1 MSARN
6 HWTAL
11 RQRRISRRTMLGAS
25 AKAGV
30 GAAGLALVGCGDDEP
45 DAGAVAAERA
55 AAAAEEAAAAAVA
68 AGDARAAESEAAAAV
83 AAEAADAAADA
94 AAAAGEASDAAGEAS
109 DAAAQAASAADAA
122 AALAAEAAES
132 EDAANAAAAAEAAAA
147 AAAQAADAAGAA
159 GDAAAAAVADAAAE
173 AAEAAAQAARDAA
186 AAVEAGTATAEAAQA
201 AIDEAAEAA
210 AAAAAAAGEASA
222 AAGQAAATAAETA
235 ATAAETAATAEAV
248 AEAAAETAAAAVAA
262 AEEAADAAQEAAESA
277 AMAAEED
284 APSVATGEVDFNATL
299 RIAEPGDHG
308 GLDPGRSGSQ
318 ANHEIH
324 QALFNQCSAFHPE
337 TGENVGVLLEW
348 EQPDEVTWNFTVKD
362 GVFFHNGQQ
371 LTAEDIV
378 FSYERAGGI
387 AEYNQGGET
396 SDHPAGWASPR
407 LAYGAQHWADYG
419 VTDDRH
425 WWLKTDAPDA
435 TVPGFALQFPF
446 VFSKADIE
454 ARGDA
459 AFDAE
464 PMGSG
469 PMRFVSHAE
478 DTDFVLERN
487 DDYHI
492 PWTRS
497 GSNYNGA
504 VSYKKRINLVRPE
517 PLSQIAG
524 IEAGEID
531 VAYGLA
537 ADIVEPI
544 LDDPRFNVGT
554 GWNGNAPHT
563 YLIPNLRIP
572 ELNDGPNPFL
582 DERVRKALNHA
593 INKQAIIDNLLTGE
607 EATSYGAWAG
617 TALYPKAALEAI
629 GPYEYDPELA
639 KSLLAEA
646 GYPDG
651 FSAPFH
657 YAATY
662 APQYPALALIV
673 QQDFAAVGIELE
685 VNEYPTGEFFS
696 TMRSMEVP
704 GLWLFQAPPV
714 PEPEVMIS
722 QVFSSDGSYG
732 LAAYEELQE
741 LRKRTRMAVDPDER
755 AALIEELY
763 LTHYQMAGFIYLVE
777 LQAFHVT
784 APNIEWP
791 LGAVETA
798 GSRTKIRSTS

>member
-94 AAAAGEASDAAGEAS
+94 AAAAGEASAAAGEAS

-235 ATAAETAATAEAV
+235 ATAEAV

-277 AMAAEED
+277 AMAAAED
-284 APSVATGEVDFNATL
+284 EGPAAGEIDPDATL
-299 RIAEPGDHG
+299 RIALPSDSG
-308 GLDPGRSGSQ
+308 GLDPQRSGSQ
-318 ANHEIH
+318 GNTASHCHVYDEST
-324 QALFNQCSAFHPE
+324 ASDPE
-337 TGENVGVLLEW
+337 TGSPVGILLNWEN
-348 EQPDEVTWNFTVKD
+348 PDEVTWNFTVKD

-371 LTAEDIV
+371 LTAEDII
-378 FSYERAGGI
+378 FSHERAGGL
-387 AEYNQGGET
+387 AEYHQGGDT
-396 SDHPAGWASPR
+396 SDHPGGWASAR
-407 LAYGAQHWADYG
+407 LAFGANNWASWG
-419 VTDDRH
+419 QTDDLH
-425 WWLKTDAPDA
+425 WTLTSNGPDA
-435 TVPGFALQFPF
+435 TIPGSALFIAY
-446 VFSKADIE
+446 VMSKADVE

-469 PMRFVSHAE
+469 NMRFVSHGE
-478 DTDFVLERN
+478 DTDFVFERY
-487 DDYHI
+487 DDYHLGSS
-492 PWTRS
+492 RS
-497 GSNYNGA
+497 PTPQSGVGN
-504 VSYKKRINLVRPE
+504 KRREFLVRPE
-517 PLSQIAG
+517 PLSRLAG

-531 VAYGLA
+531 AAFGLTTDLVDPIKDNP
-537 ADIVEPI
+537 DI
-544 LDDPRFNVGT
+544 NVVS
-554 GWNGNAPHT
+554 GWNSFPVANI
-563 YLIPNLRIP
+563 IPNLQVP
-572 ELNDGPNPFL
+572 ELNGGPNPFL

-593 INKQAIIDNLLTGE
+593 INKQAIIDNLMTGE
-607 EATSYGAWAG
+607 EGISYGPWSG
-617 TALYPKAALEAI
+617 TAFYPKEALEAI
-629 GPYEYDPELA
+629 GPYAYDPELA

-651 FSAPFH
+651 FSTPGF
-657 YAATY
+657 YETGVVT
-662 APQYPALALIV
+662 QYPQIALAV
-673 QQDFAAVGIELE
+673 KQDFAAVGVELD
-685 VNEYPTGEFFS
+685 VNEVPRAEFFTQMRSKEIPGLWFFHIVGLPEPENVIGTQFDPTGE
-696 TMRSMEVP
+696 
-704 GLWLFQAPPV
+704 
-714 PEPEVMIS
+714 
-722 QVFSSDGSYG
+722 GSYS
-732 LAAYEELQE
+732 LAPFPELQE
-741 LRKRTRMAVDPDER
+741 VRDRTRTSVDPVDR
-755 AALIEELY
+755 AAAIEELY
-763 LTHYQMAGFIYLVE
+763 VRSYQTAGFIYLTEVR
-777 LQAFHVT
+777 AFHVT
-784 APNIEWP
+784 AANTEWP
-791 LGAVETA
+791 LGAAQIAWPFSYHQINKLKT
-798 GSRTKIRSTS
+798 

>member
-1 MSARN
+1 MSDRN
-6 HWTAL
+6 YWTTL
-11 RQRRISRRTMLGAS
+11 RQRKISRRTMLGAS

-30 GAAGLALVGCGDDEP
+30 GVAGLALVGCGDDDEP

-68 AGDARAAESEAAAAV
+68 AGEARAADSEAAAAV
-83 AAEAADAAADA
+83 AAEAADAAAEA
-94 AAAAGEASDAAGEAS
+94 ADAAGEAS
-109 DAAAQAASAADAA
+109 DAAAQAAAAAADA

-147 AAAQAADAAGAA
+147 AAAQAADAASAA
-159 GDAAAAAVADAAAE
+159 GDAAAAAVADAAAQ

-186 AAVEAGTATAEAAQA
+186 AAVEAGTATAAAAQA
-201 AIDEAAEAA
+201 AINAAAEAA

-222 AAGQAAATAAETA
+222 AAGAAAATAQET
-235 ATAAETAATAEAV
+235 

-262 AEEAADAAQEAAESA
+262 AEEAADAAREAADA
-277 AMAAEED
+277 ATMAAEED

-299 RIAEPGDHG
+299 RIAELADNG

-318 ANHEIH
+318 ANHQAH
-324 QALFNQCSAFHPE
+324 RALFNQSTGADRE
-337 TGENVGVLLEW
+337 TGNPVGVLLEW

-371 LTAEDIV
+371 MTAEDMV

-387 AEYNQGGET
+387 AEYHQGGER

-407 LAYGAQHWADYG
+407 LAFGAQNWAGYG
-419 VTDDRH
+419 QTDDMH
-425 WWLKTDAPDA
+425 WTLTTDGPDA
-435 TVPGFALQFPF
+435 TIPGFALQVPF
-446 VFSKADIE
+446 IFSKADTE

-459 AFDAE
+459 AVDAE

-492 PWTRS
+492 EWTRS
-497 GSNYNGA
+497 PDTFNGA
-504 VSYKKRINLVRPE
+504 VSPKKRIHLVRPE
-517 PLSQIAG
+517 LLSHIAG

-531 VAYGLA
+531 VAHGLT

-544 LDDPRFNVGT
+544 QDDPNFNVST
-554 GWNGNAPHT
+554 GWHPNAPHT
-563 YLIPNLRIP
+563 YLIPNLTIP
-572 ELNDGPNPFL
+572 ELNGGPNPFL

-607 EATSYGAWAG
+607 EKTSYGAWAG
-617 TALYPKAALEAI
+617 SAFYPKAALEAI

-657 YAATY
+657 YPATF
-662 APQYPALALIV
+662 APQYPPMALIV
-673 QQDFAAVGIELE
+673 QQDLGAVGIELE
-685 VNEYPTGEFFS
+685 INEYPTGEYFS
-696 TMRSMEVP
+696 TMRSKEVP
-704 GLWLFQAPPV
+704 GLWLFQAASIA
-714 PEPEVMIS
+714 EPEVMIS
-722 QVFSSDGSYG
+722 AVFDPTGPSYA
-732 LAAYEELQE
+732 LASYPELQE
-741 LRKRTRMAVDPDER
+741 LRDRTRTAVDPDER
-755 AALIEELY
+755 AAAIEELY
-763 LTHYQMAGFIYLVE
+763 VTHYQMAGFIYLVE
-777 LQAFHVT
+777 LRAFHVT

-791 LGAVETA
+791 LGAGQAA
-798 GSRTKIRSTS
+798 GQDSQNSINVLKT